1 MNKKVYIAIAA
12 IVLVSLACSF
22 NIGGTGSGGSSNVLF
37 QDDFSKT
44 NSGWSTRNDSGNN
57 MGYKDGAFQIYL
69 TSTMTD
75 LVAQAGQSLPADV
88 IIEVDAT
95 NTGSTDNNDFGITC
109 RMKDL
114 DNFYFFEAASDG
126 YAVIGMFQNNNMQY
140 LSAESMVPVDDI
152 NAGSTLNHI
161 RAECIGSSL
170 KMYVNGKL
178 VAEVTDTTFTS
189 GGDVGL
195 IAGSFDAGG
204 IDIRFDNF
212 VVTKP

>member
-44 NSGWSTRNDSGNN
+44 NSGWSTRNDSGNS

-75 LVAQAGQSLPADV
+75 LVANAGQSLPADV

-95 NTGSTDNNDFGITC
+95 NAGSTDNNDFGITC

-126 YAVIGMFQNNNMQY
+126 YAVIGMFQNNEMQY
-140 LSAESMVPVDDI
+140 LSAESMVPVDGI

-189 GGDVGL
+189 GGDAGL

>member
-44 NSGWSTRNDSGNN
+44 NSGWPSRNDSGNN
-57 MGYKDGAFQIYL
+57 MGYKDGAFQISL
-69 TSTMTD
+69 NSTMTD
-75 LVAQAGQSLPADV
+75 LIANPGQSFQADV
-88 IIEVDAT
+88 VIEVDAT
-95 NTGSTDNNDFGITC
+95 NAGSTDNNDFGIIC
-109 RMKDL
+109 RMQDL

-126 YAVIGMFQNNNMQY
+126 YAVIGMFQNNEMQY
-140 LSAESMVPVDDI
+140 LSADSIMPVDGI
-152 NAGSTLNHI
+152 NAGSTLNHL

-170 KMYVNGKL
+170 KLYVNGNL
-178 VAEVTDTTFTS
+178 VAETTDTTFTS
-189 GGDVGL
+189 GGDAGV
-195 IAGSFDAGG
+195 IAGSFDAPG

-212 VVTKP
+212 VVKKP